1 MRLKIGLNALAGLA
15 AALVL
20 STAPL
25 AHARELIVYHG
36 WSTPAEVAALTILRE
51 SLEAKG
57 HTWKDLAI
65 PHNSGVN
72 VSVVNLVTGGNPP
85 NAFVNSDPGI
95 FRDLEGLG
103 LARDLTD
110 YYNEIGATDNFFP
123 IIREL
128 SSVDG
133 KMVKIPLF
141 MHIDGMV
148 YWNMEVAKA
157 AGVDPAAWKSVDE
170 MIADFPKVNAAGFV
184 PAAVGGQAF
193 QVGYLFHAMLAA
205 TAGPDIYNRMYGAG
219 VDKTVFDTPE
229 VRKAIEIVRAFSNE
243 ATPES
248 ENRPWNETTNTVISG
263 KALFHIMGDWMK
275 GEWLAAGKVPGVDF
289 GCAVIPGT
297 RAVAVTSDAMG
308 ILGGQDADTDKA
320 ELDLVAAFV
329 DPVVS
334 ARANQAKGSTSPRAD
349 ASTEFQDACN
359 KVAMDALNVPNGQ
372 VANPFNITDTDW
384 HNAIWTVMYD
394 FWSNKDQTADD
405 VIDGLNENYEAIFG

>member
-1 MRLKIGLNALAGLA
+1 MRLKTLAGLA
-15 AALVL
+15 AALIL
-20 STAPL
+20 GTAPL
-25 AHARELIVYHG
+25 ANARELIVYHG
-36 WSTPAEVAALTILRE
+36 WSTPAEVAALRILQD
-51 SLEAKG
+51 SLASKG
-57 HTWKDLAI
+57 HSWKDLAI

-95 FRDLEGLG
+95 FRDLGGLG
-103 LARDLTD
+103 LQRDLTD

-157 AGVDPAAWKSVDE
+157 AGVDPTAWKSVDE
-170 MIADFPKVNAAGFV
+170 MIADFPKVKAAGFV

-205 TAGPDIYNRMYGAG
+205 TAGPEIYNRMYGAE

-248 ENRPWNETTNTVISG
+248 ENRPWNETTNTVIAG

-275 GEWLAAGKVPGVDF
+275 GEWLSAGKVPGVDF
-289 GCAVIPGT
+289 GCEVIPGSK
-297 RAVAVTSDAMG
+297 AVSVTSDAMG
-308 ILGGQDADTDKA
+308 VLGGQDADTDKA

-334 ARANQAKGSTSPRAD
+334 AKANQAKGSTSPRAD
-349 ASTEFQDACN
+349 APTEFLDACN
-359 KVAMDALNVPNGQ
+359 TVAMNALNVPGGQ

-394 FWSNKDQTADD
+394 FWSDKSQTTDD
-405 VIDGLNENYEAIFG
+405 AIDGLMENYDAIFG